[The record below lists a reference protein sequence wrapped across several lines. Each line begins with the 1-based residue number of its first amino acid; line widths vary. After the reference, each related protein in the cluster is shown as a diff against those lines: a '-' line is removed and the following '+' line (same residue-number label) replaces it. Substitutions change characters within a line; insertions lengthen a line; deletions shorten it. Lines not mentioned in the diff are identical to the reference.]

1 MSKNY
6 NKGVITILIALLTT
20 SFSWGQTLI
29 HYWNFN
35 NNTSV
40 NTITTPS
47 QTIVTGAAITAIPGG
62 ISTIDFTGG
71 TGQNFSL
78 LNINA
83 RNSDVSGTHL
93 RFNDPIGGALQFSLP
108 TTGFENIIVKFATRR
123 SGSGAGNQLWSYTTD
138 GTNFI
143 AFTTIVPNNGDPAM
157 ATLDFSTIT
166 AANNNPN
173 FKLKV
178 EFSLGAGGT
187 VGNNRFDNFTLE
199 ASPVGGADTI
209 APIATFTPANA
220 ATNVATTV
228 NPTIN
233 FNENIRLANN
243 DAINNTN
250 VDAIVA
256 LHLNDASGIAIPFD
270 ATFAGNT
277 ITIVPSTS
285 LANGQAYYVALTANT
300 VEDFSD
306 NAIATTQAATF
317 TTGNPSLAFTTNFIT
332 VNESAG
338 TLNLNISLVSPATGS
353 VDLVVKTAPFSTANS
368 NDFSLTTQTLNF
380 TSASSITQTITIPIT
395 DDTTAE
401 QQAEYFV
408 LTLENPVGFAI
419 TGNTATTIYIIDND
433 DVAPIPNQ
441 QIELNYI
448 GSFDPSGTNTSTCEI
463 VVHDPAT
470 QRLFTTSAIAG
481 FLDIINFTD
490 PTAPTVITSIDINPY
505 GGVTSVAVK
514 NGIVAVASPNT
525 DETLNGSVVFFN
537 TNGVF
542 LNQVTVG
549 ALPDM
554 ITFSPDGTKVM
565 TANEGQ
571 PNLNYSI
578 DPEGSVSVIDI
589 SGGIATL
596 TQTNVTTL
604 LFTAYNAQEATLIA
618 SDVRK
623 LKATS
628 TLSQDFEPEYITIS
642 ADSQKAWVTLQENN
656 AIAEINLTNTTIADI
671 WALGTKDMSIPGNG
685 FDISDNNGQVLIA
698 NWPVQA
704 FYIPDAVAN
713 YTVGGTNYI
722 VTANEGDEKEYTGF
736 NERTTVGAGSYILDP
751 VLYPNASILKQTY
764 NMGRFRVTN
773 LHGNTDA
780 DTEFETI
787 NCVGTRSF
795 SIFNATTKQIV
806 FDSGDDFERYTAV
819 NFPTIFNSD
828 HEENLTKGRSR
839 SKGPEPEGVTTAQ
852 IGDQTF
858 AFISLER
865 IGGVM
870 VYNITDPNN
879 VAFVDYKN
887 SRSSSA
893 FAGDHG
899 PEGITYIAPQNS
911 PTGTAYILVANE
923 ISGTITIFELDTNA
937 LATPNFNPKTPT
949 FALFPNPTNETGIVY
964 FNRTA
969 DIEVYDMTG
978 KKLFTQN
985 NAQTI
990 NTKNLA
996 TGTYL
1001 VKTADGITKRL
1012 IVK

>member
-1 MSKNY
+1 
-6 NKGVITILIALLTT
+6 
-20 SFSWGQTLI
+20 
-29 HYWNFN
+29 
-35 NNTSV
+35 
-40 NTITTPS
+40 
-47 QTIVTGAAITAIPGG
+47 
-62 ISTIDFTGG
+62 
-71 TGQNFSL
+71 
-78 LNINA
+78 
-83 RNSDVSGTHL
+83 
-93 RFNDPIGGALQFSLP
+93 
-108 TTGFENIIVKFATRR
+108 
-123 SGSGAGNQLWSYTTD
+123 
-138 GTNFI
+138 
-143 AFTTIVPNNGDPAM
+143 
-157 ATLDFSTIT
+157 
-166 AANNNPN
+166 
-173 FKLKV
+173 
-178 EFSLGAGGT
+178 
-187 VGNNRFDNFTLE
+187 
-199 ASPVGGADTI
+199 
-209 APIATFTPANA
+209 
-220 ATNVATTV
+220 
-228 NPTIN
+228 
-233 FNENIRLANN
+233 
-243 DAINNTN
+243 
-250 VDAIVA
+250 
-256 LHLNDASGIAIPFD
+256 
-270 ATFAGNT
+270 
-277 ITIVPSTS
+277 
-285 LANGQAYYVALTANT
+285 
-300 VEDFSD
+300 
-306 NAIATTQAATF
+306 
-317 TTGNPSLAFTTNFIT
+317 
-332 VNESAG
+332 
-338 TLNLNISLVSPATGS
+338 
-353 VDLVVKTAPFSTANS
+353 
-368 NDFSLTTQTLNF
+368 LTTQTLNF

-618 SDVRK
+618 SGVRK

-736 NERTTVGAGSYILDP
+736 TERTTVGAGSYILDP

-923 ISGTITIFELDTNA
+923 ISGTITIFEVDTNA